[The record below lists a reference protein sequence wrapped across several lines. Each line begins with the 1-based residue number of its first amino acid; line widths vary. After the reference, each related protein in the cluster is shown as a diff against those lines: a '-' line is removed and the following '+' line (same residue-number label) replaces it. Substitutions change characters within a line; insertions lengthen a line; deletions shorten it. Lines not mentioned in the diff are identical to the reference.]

1 MNSCEKGPGE
11 GGNSTIRGYVR
22 MVDLSNQQDTLEYDA
37 FDQDV
42 YLIYG
47 DDVSFSERTK
57 TSFNGMFEFKYLRK
71 GSYTV
76 YVYSEDEFSTS
87 GTRPVIEK
95 LEINNRKQ
103 VVNTDTLFIYNYFG
117 L

>member
-1 MNSCEKGPGE
+1 
-11 GGNSTIRGYVR
+11 